1 MSASGAFEITAW
13 DAEAPYD
20 APADGPALARIT
32 VRKRF
37 SGALEGES
45 VAELLVCAEA
55 GYVASERVR
64 GRLDG
69 RAGTFVLQHGGT
81 QGGGKPFQFGNVIP
95 GSGTGALAGLRGTVV
110 IEHERYRL
118 EYELPTQRISSVRSS
133 CDSSGSRAS

>member
-1 MSASGAFEITAW
+1 MSVSGAFEITAW
-13 DAEAPYD
+13 DADPPYD
-20 APADGPALARIT
+20 APADGPPLARIT

-69 RAGTFVLQHGGT
+69 REGTFVLQHGATDGA
-81 QGGGKPFQFGNVIP
+81 GGAPFQFGNVVP
-95 GSGTGALAGLRGTVV
+95 GSGTGALAGLRGSVV
-110 IEHERYRL
+110 MEHERYTL
-118 EYELPTQRISSVRSS
+118 EYELP
-133 CDSSGSRAS
+133 G

>member
-1 MSASGAFEITAW
+1 MSVSGTFEITAW
-13 DAEAPYD
+13 DADPPYD
-20 APADGPALARIT
+20 APADGPPLARIT

-55 GYVASERVR
+55 GYVASERVC

-69 RAGTFVLQHGGT
+69 REGTFVLQHGGT
-81 QGGGKPFQFGNVIP
+81 QGAGREPFQFGNVIP

-110 IEHERYRL
+110 MEHERYTL
-118 EYELPTQRISSVRSS
+118 EYELP
-133 CDSSGSRAS
+133 G